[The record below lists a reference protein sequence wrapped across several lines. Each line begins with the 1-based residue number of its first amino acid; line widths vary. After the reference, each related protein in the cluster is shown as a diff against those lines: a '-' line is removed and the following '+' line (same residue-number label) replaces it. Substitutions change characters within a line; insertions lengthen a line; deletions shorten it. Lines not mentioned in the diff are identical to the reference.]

1 MSKKFLHNTTFSVQL
16 LYIAGHSLLINI
28 FRGFLRRVGKIYF
41 KGKTEAFCQYGV
53 QSSISIFLKGGGGGI
68 NVWTYLTIFHLDTAW
83 VSRRPP
89 RNSSR
94 AWFLYVITRMGR
106 VDGFSSRSSISSILV
121 PMKVFPAPGGP
132 WMILTR
138 FFRTCCSA

>member
-53 QSSISIFLKGGGGGI
+53 KSSISIFLKGGGGEGI
-68 NVWTYLTIFHLDTAW
+68 NVWTYLTIFHLDTA
-83 VSRRPP
+83 
-89 RNSSR
+89 
-94 AWFLYVITRMGR
+94 
-106 VDGFSSRSSISSILV
+106 
-121 PMKVFPAPGGP
+121 
-132 WMILTR
+132 
-138 FFRTCCSA
+138 